1 MPAKNQN
8 AVPGTGCAGVHGH
21 ARSHRDRVEPER
33 DATERGPMTDIDV
46 RLREDVHV
54 LGELLGET
62 IRQQH
67 GDAFL
72 QKIED
77 IRHSAKADRRGPGE
91 QLTSTLADLAEKD
104 LLPVARAFNQFLNLA
119 NMAEQYQLIRRR
131 DAGQP
136 EPFEARVLPEL
147 LARLKQAGHSND
159 ALARQLAKLDIQLV
173 LTAHPTEVARRT
185 LIQKYDAIAGQLAAQ
200 DHRDL
205 TPDERHQVRERLR
218 RLIAEAWH
226 TEEIRRTRPTPVDEA
241 KWGFAVI
248 EHSLWHAIPSHL
260 RKVDKALLDATGL
273 RLPLE
278 AAPIRFAS
286 WMGGDRDG
294 NPNVTAAV
302 TREVLLLARW
312 MAADLFL
319 RDIDA
324 LAAELSMQQASDAL
338 RERVGDSAE
347 PYRAVLKQLRDRLRA
362 TRAWAHTALTSSQ
375 PASAE
380 VLVDNRY
387 LIAPLELCYQ
397 SLHECGMGV
406 IAEGPLL
413 DCLRRAVTFGLF
425 LGRLDV
431 RQDAARH
438 RDALTEITDYLGL
451 GRYADWDEDRRIEFL
466 QAELKNRRPLLPAHF
481 RPQADTAEVLATCRE
496 VAAAPAASLGSYVIS
511 MAGAASDV
519 LAVQLLL
526 KEAGLTRPM
535 RVVPLFETLA
545 DLDNAGPVMQRLLG
559 LPGYR
564 AGLRGPQEVM
574 IGYSDSA
581 KDAGTTAAAWAQ
593 YRAQE
598 NLVRICAEHQVELL
612 LFHGRGGTVGRGGG
626 PAHAAIL
633 SQPPGSVAGR
643 FRTTEQGE
651 MIRFKF
657 GLPGIAEQ
665 NLNLYLAAVL
675 EATLLP
681 PPPPQPAWRE
691 VMDQLAADGVKAYRS
706 VVRDNPDFVEYFRQ
720 STPEQE
726 LGRLPLGSRPAK
738 RRAGGIE
745 SLRAI
750 PWIFGWTQTRLML
763 PAWLGWETALSNA
776 LARGQ
781 GELLAQMREQWPFF
795 RTRIDMLE
803 MVLAKADAQIAE
815 AYDERLVQP
824 DLLPL
829 GAHLRDLLS
838 QSCQVVLGLTGQQ
851 VLLAH
856 SPETLEFISL
866 RNTYLDPL
874 HRLQAELLA
883 RSRSREAA
891 LDSPLEQALLVTVA
905 GIAAGLRNTG

>member
-1 MPAKNQN
+1 
-8 AVPGTGCAGVHGH
+8 
-21 ARSHRDRVEPER
+21 
-33 DATERGPMTDIDV
+33 MTDIDV

-91 QLTSTLADLAEKD
+91 QLTSTLADLAEDD

-131 DAGQP
+131 DADQA

-205 TPDERHQVRERLR
+205 TPDERQQVRERLR

-260 RKVDKALLDATGL
+260 RKVDKALLEATGL

-362 TRAWAHTALTSSQ
+362 TRAWAHSALTGSQ

-380 VLVDNRY
+380 VLVDNRD

-397 SLHECGMGV
+397 SLHACGMGV

-481 RPQADTAEVLATCRE
+481 KPQADTAEVLATCRE

-781 GELLAQMREQWPFF
+781 GELLGQMREQWPFF

-824 DLLPL
+824 HLLPL

-883 RSRSREAA
+883 RSRGREAA

>member
-1 MPAKNQN
+1 M
-8 AVPGTGCAGVHGH
+8 
-21 ARSHRDRVEPER
+21 S
-33 DATERGPMTDIDV
+33 DIDV
-46 RLREDVHV
+46 RLREDVHL
-54 LGELLGET
+54 LGELLGNT
-62 IRQQH
+62 IREQY

-72 QKIED
+72 EKIER
-77 IRHSAKADRRGPGE
+77 IRRGAKADRRQAPANDAVSAELRASLDDLGE
-91 QLTSTLADLAEKD
+91 DE
-104 LLPVARAFNQFLNLA
+104 LLPVARAFNQFLNLT
-119 NMAEQYQLIRRR
+119 NICEQYQLIRRR
-131 DAGQP
+131 DEGQP
-136 EPFEARVLPEL
+136 EPFENLALGEL
-147 LARLKQAGHSND
+147 LNRLIAAGHSAD
-159 ALARQLAKLDIQLV
+159 QLAHQVAQLDIELV

-185 LIQKYDAIAGQLAAQ
+185 LIQKYDAIAAQLALH

-205 TPDERHQVRERLR
+205 TCSERNAVHERLQ

-226 TEEIRRTRPTPVDEA
+226 TEEIRRIRPTPVDEA

-248 EHSLWHAIPSHL
+248 ENSLWQAVPNHL
-260 RKVDKALLDATGL
+260 RKVDAALHAATGQ
-273 RLPLE
+273 RLALT

-294 NPNVTAAV
+294 NPNVTAKV

-319 RDIDA
+319 RDVDQ
-324 LAAELSMQQASDAL
+324 LAADLSMQQGSEAL
-338 RERVGDSAE
+338 MAQAPDSGE
-347 PYRAVLKQLRDRLRA
+347 PYRAVLKQLRERLRA
-362 TRAWAHTALTSSQ
+362 TRNWAQASLPVNQ
-375 PASAE
+375 PADAL
-380 VLVDNRY
+380 VLQDNRE
-387 LIAPLELCYQ
+387 LIEPLQLCFD
-397 SLHECGMGV
+397 SLHECGMGI
-406 IAEGPLL
+406 IADGPLL

-425 LGRLDV
+425 LVRLDV
-431 RQDAARH
+431 RQDSTRH
-438 RDALTEITDYLGL
+438 CSALSEITEYLGL
-451 GRYADWDEDRRIEFL
+451 GRYETWDEPTRIDFL
-466 QAELKNRRPLLPAHF
+466 VRELANRRPLLPASF
-481 RPQADTAEVLATCRE
+481 EPSEDTAEVLATCRE

-519 LAVQLLL
+519 LTVQLLL
-526 KEAGLTRPM
+526 KESGLRRSM

-545 DLDNAGPVMQRLLG
+545 DLDNAGPVLERLLQ
-559 LPGYR
+559 LPDYR
-564 AGLRGPQEVM
+564 STLQGPQEVM

-598 NLVRICAEHQVELL
+598 TLVNICQAHGVDLL

-657 GLPGIAEQ
+657 GLPDIAEQ
-665 NLNLYLAAVL
+665 NLNLYVAAVL
-675 EATLLP
+675 EATVLP
-681 PPPPQPAWRE
+681 PPLPEPAWRT
-691 VMDQLAADGVKAYRS
+691 VMDELAAQGVKAYRQ
-706 VVRDNPDFVEYFRQ
+706 VVRENPHFVEYFRQ

-738 RRAGGIE
+738 RRQGGIE

-763 PAWLGWETALSNA
+763 PAWLGWEAALSTA
-776 LARGQ
+776 LARGE
-781 GELLAQMREQWPFF
+781 GEQLTSMREQWPFF

-803 MVLAKADAQIAE
+803 MVLAKADAEIA
-815 AYDERLVQP
+815 ALYDLRLVEPSLQ
-824 DLLPL
+824 PL
-829 GAHLRDLLS
+829 GVELRDLLS
-838 QSCQVVLGLTGQQ
+838 QCCTAVLGLTGQTH
-851 VLLAH
+851 LLAH
-856 SPETLEFISL
+856 SPITLEFFRL

-874 HRLQAELLA
+874 HLLQAELLA
-883 RSRSREAA
+883 RSRAREAA

>member
-1 MPAKNQN
+1 M
-8 AVPGTGCAGVHGH
+8 
-21 ARSHRDRVEPER
+21 S
-33 DATERGPMTDIDV
+33 DIDA
-46 RLREDVHV
+46 RLREDVHL
-54 LGELLGET
+54 LGELLGNT
-62 IRQQH
+62 IREQY
-67 GDAFL
+67 GDEFL
-72 QKIED
+72 DKIEQ
-77 IRHSAKADRRGPGE
+77 IRKGAKADRRGAVLEKAAGDE
-91 QLTSTLADLAEKD
+91 LSASLNQLQEDE

-119 NMAEQYQLIRRR
+119 NIAEQYQLIHRR
-131 DAGQP
+131 DESQP
-136 EPFEARVLPEL
+136 APFESRVLPEL
-147 LARLKQAGHSND
+147 LARLQREGHSNES
-159 ALARQLAKLDIQLV
+159 LARQLGRLEIELV

-185 LIQKYDAIAGQLAAQ
+185 LIQKYDAIAAQLALQ

-205 TPDERHQVRERLR
+205 TTAERDQIRERLQ

-248 EHSLWHAIPSHL
+248 EHSLWHAIPNYL
-260 RKVDKALLDATGL
+260 RKADHALHAATGL

-294 NPNVTAAV
+294 NPNVTAPV

-312 MAADLFL
+312 MAADLYL
-319 RDIDA
+319 RDIDH
-324 LAAELSMQQASDAL
+324 LASELSMQQASPAL
-338 RERVGDSAE
+338 QAKVGDSVE
-347 PYRAVLKQLRDRLRA
+347 PYRAVLKQLRERLRA
-362 TRAWAHTALTSSQ
+362 TRQWAHASLTAST
-375 PASAE
+375 PAPAE
-380 VLVDNRY
+380 VLQNNRD
-387 LIAPLELCYQ
+387 LLDPLELCYQ

-406 IAEGPLL
+406 IADGPLL

-425 LGRLDV
+425 LVRLDV
-431 RQDAARH
+431 RQDSSRHSAAM
-438 RDALTEITDYLGL
+438 TEITDYLGL
-451 GRYADWDEDRRIEFL
+451 GRYEDWDEDARISFL
-466 QAELKNRRPLLPAHF
+466 MKELANRRPLLPGYF
-481 RPQADTAEVLATCRE
+481 KPSADTAEVLNTCKE

-526 KEAGLTRPM
+526 KESGVQRPM

-545 DLDNAGPVMQRLLG
+545 DLDNAGPVIEQLLL

-564 AGLRGPQEVM
+564 ARLQGPQEVM

-598 NLVRICAEHQVELL
+598 RLVDICREQQVELL

-657 GLPGIAEQ
+657 GLPDIAEQ

-681 PPPPQPAWRE
+681 PPPPEPAWRHL
-691 VMDQLAADGVKAYRS
+691 MDELAADGVSAYRA
-706 VVRDNPDFVEYFRQ
+706 VVRENPQFVEYFRQ

-763 PAWLGWETALSNA
+763 PAWLGWEAALSKA
-776 LARGQ
+776 LERGE
-781 GELLAQMREQWPFF
+781 GELLGQMREQWPFF

-803 MVLAKADAQIAE
+803 MVLAKADADIARL
-815 AYDERLVQP
+815 YDERLVQP

-838 QSCQVVLGLTGQQ
+838 QACNVVLGLTGQSQ
-851 VLLAH
+851 LLAH
-856 SPETLEFISL
+856 SPDTLEFIRL

-874 HRLQAELLA
+874 HLLQAELLA
-883 RSRSREAA
+883 RSRQQEAA
-891 LDSPLEQALLVTVA
+891 QDSPLEQALLVSVA

>member
-1 MPAKNQN
+1 
-8 AVPGTGCAGVHGH
+8 
-21 ARSHRDRVEPER
+21 
-33 DATERGPMTDIDV
+33 MTDIDV

-91 QLTSTLADLAEKD
+91 QLTSTLADLAEED

-205 TPDERHQVRERLR
+205 TPDERQQVRERLR

-362 TRAWAHTALTSSQ
+362 TRAWAHSALTSSQ

-380 VLVDNRY
+380 VLVDNRD

-438 RDALTEITDYLGL
+438 REALTEITDYLGL

-824 DLLPL
+824 HLLPL

-838 QSCQVVLGLTGQQ
+838 QSCQVVLGLTGQP

>member
-1 MPAKNQN
+1 M
-8 AVPGTGCAGVHGH
+8 
-21 ARSHRDRVEPER
+21 S
-33 DATERGPMTDIDV
+33 DIDA
-46 RLREDVHV
+46 RLREDVHL
-54 LGELLGET
+54 LGELLGNT
-62 IRQQH
+62 IRDQY
-67 GDAFL
+67 GDDFL
-72 QKIED
+72 DKIEQ
-77 IRHSAKADRRGPGE
+77 IRKGAKADRRGAISDKAAGDE
-91 QLTSTLADLAEKD
+91 LSSRLNQLQENE

-119 NMAEQYQLIRRR
+119 NIAEQYQLIHRR
-131 DAGQP
+131 DESQP
-136 EPFEARVLPEL
+136 APFESRVLPEL
-147 LARLKQAGHSND
+147 LARLQAEGHSNES
-159 ALARQLAKLDIQLV
+159 LARQLGRLEIELV

-185 LIQKYDAIAGQLAAQ
+185 LIQKYDAIAAQLALQ

-205 TPDERHQVRERLR
+205 TSAEREQIRQRLQ

-248 EHSLWHAIPSHL
+248 EHSLWHAIPNYL
-260 RKVDKALLDATGL
+260 RKADQALHAATGL

-294 NPNVTAAV
+294 NPNVTAPV

-312 MAADLFL
+312 MAADLYL
-319 RDIDA
+319 RDIDH
-324 LAAELSMQQASDAL
+324 LASELSMQQASPAL
-338 RERVGDSAE
+338 QAKVGDSVE
-347 PYRAVLKQLRDRLRA
+347 PYRAVLKQLRERLRA
-362 TRAWAHTALTSSQ
+362 TRQWAHTALSSST
-375 PASAE
+375 PAPGE
-380 VLVDNRY
+380 VLQNNRD
-387 LIAPLELCYQ
+387 LLEPLELCYQ

-406 IAEGPLL
+406 IADGPLL

-425 LGRLDV
+425 LVRLDV
-431 RQDAARH
+431 RQDSSRHSAAM
-438 RDALTEITDYLGL
+438 TEITDYLGL
-451 GRYADWDEDRRIEFL
+451 GRYEDWDEAARISFL
-466 QAELKNRRPLLPAHF
+466 MKELANRRPLLPSYF
-481 RPQADTAEVLATCRE
+481 KPSADTAEVLNTCKE

-526 KEAGLTRPM
+526 KESGVQRPM

-545 DLDNAGPVMQRLLG
+545 DLDNAGPVIEQLLL

-564 AGLRGPQEVM
+564 ARLQGPQEVM

-598 NLVRICAEHQVELL
+598 RLVDICREQQVELL

-657 GLPGIAEQ
+657 GLPDIAEQ

-681 PPPPQPAWRE
+681 PPPPEPAWRHL
-691 VMDQLAADGVKAYRS
+691 MDELAADGVSAYRA
-706 VVRDNPDFVEYFRQ
+706 VVRENPQFVEYFRQ

-763 PAWLGWETALSNA
+763 PAWLGWEAALSKA
-776 LARGQ
+776 LERGE
-781 GELLAQMREQWPFF
+781 GELLGQMREQWPFF

-803 MVLAKADAQIAE
+803 MVLAKADADIARL
-815 AYDERLVQP
+815 YDERLVQP

-829 GAHLRDLLS
+829 GVHLRDLLS
-838 QSCQVVLGLTGQQ
+838 QACSVVLGLTGQSQ
-851 VLLAH
+851 LLAH
-856 SPETLEFISL
+856 SPDTLEFIRL

-874 HRLQAELLA
+874 HLLQAELLA
-883 RSRSREAA
+883 RSRQQEAA
-891 LDSPLEQALLVTVA
+891 QDSPLEQALLVSVA

>member
-1 MPAKNQN
+1 
-8 AVPGTGCAGVHGH
+8 
-21 ARSHRDRVEPER
+21 
-33 DATERGPMTDIDV
+33 MTDIDV

-54 LGELLGET
+54 LGELLGDT

-67 GDAFL
+67 GEAFL

-91 QLTSTLADLAEKD
+91 QLSSTLADLAEED

-147 LARLKQAGHSND
+147 LTRLKQAGHKDD

-185 LIQKYDAIAGQLAAQ
+185 LIQKYDAIAAQLAAQ

-205 TPDERHQVRERLR
+205 TPAERQQVRERLR

-248 EHSLWHAIPSHL
+248 EHSLWQAIPNHL
-260 RKVDKALLDATGL
+260 RKVDKALFEATGL
-273 RLPLE
+273 HLPLE

-319 RDIDA
+319 RDVDA
-324 LAAELSMQQASDAL
+324 LAAELSMQQASPAL
-338 RERVGDSAE
+338 QARVGESAE

-362 TRAWAHTALTSSQ
+362 TRAWAHTALSSSQ
-375 PASAE
+375 PPSAD
-380 VLVDNRY
+380 VLVDNRD

-397 SLHECGMGV
+397 SLHACGMGV
-406 IAEGPLL
+406 IADGPLL
-413 DCLRRAVTFGLF
+413 DSLRRAVTFGLF

-431 RQDAARH
+431 RQDATRH
-438 RDALTEITDYLGL
+438 RDAMAEITDYLGL
-451 GRYADWDEDRRIEFL
+451 GSYAEWDEERRIEFL

-481 RPQADTAEVLATCRE
+481 KPQAETAEVLATCRE
-496 VAAAPAASLGSYVIS
+496 IAAAPGASLGSYVIS

-519 LAVQLLL
+519 LVVQLLL

-564 AGLRGPQEVM
+564 TSLRGPQEVM

-598 NLVRICAEHQVELL
+598 NLVRICREHQVELL

-681 PPPPQPAWRE
+681 PPPPEPAWRAL
-691 VMDQLAADGVKAYRS
+691 MDQLAADGVKAYRG
-706 VVRDNPDFVEYFRQ
+706 VVREHPDFVEYFRQ

-763 PAWLGWETALSNA
+763 PAWLGWETALGNA

-781 GELLAQMREQWPFF
+781 GELLGQMRERWPFF
-795 RTRIDMLE
+795 RIRIDMLE
-803 MVLAKADAQIAE
+803 MVLAKADAEIAK

-824 DLLPL
+824 QLLPL

-838 QSCQVVLGLTGQQ
+838 QSCQVVLGLTGQS

-856 SPETLEFISL
+856 SPETLEFIRL

>member
-1 MPAKNQN
+1 
-8 AVPGTGCAGVHGH
+8 
-21 ARSHRDRVEPER
+21 
-33 DATERGPMTDIDV
+33 MTDIDA
-46 RLREDVHV
+46 RLREDVHL
-54 LGELLGET
+54 LGELLGNT
-62 IRQQH
+62 IREQY
-67 GDAFL
+67 GEGFL
-72 QKIED
+72 DKIEQ
-77 IRHSAKADRRGPGE
+77 IRKGAKADRRGSLDAE
-91 QLTSTLADLAEKD
+91 LSASLNQLSEDE

-119 NMAEQYQLIRRR
+119 NIAEQYQLIHRREES
-131 DAGQP
+131 QP
-136 EPFEARVLPEL
+136 APFESRVLPEL
-147 LARLKQAGHSND
+147 LARLRAEGHGAE
-159 ALARQLAKLDIQLV
+159 ALARQLGRLEIELV

-185 LIQKYDAIAGQLAAQ
+185 LIQKYDAIAAQLAAQ

-205 TPDERHQVRERLR
+205 TSAERAQIQTRLQ

-248 EHSLWHAIPSHL
+248 EHSLWQAIPNYL
-260 RKVDKALLDATGL
+260 RKADQALHAATGMH
-273 RLPLE
+273 LPLE

-312 MAADLFL
+312 MAADLYL
-319 RDIDA
+319 RDVDQ
-324 LAAELSMQQASDAL
+324 LAADLSMQQANAAL
-338 RERVGDSAE
+338 RTLAGDSAE
-347 PYRAVLKQLRDRLRA
+347 PYRAVLKQLRERLRA
-362 TRAWAHTALTSSQ
+362 TRNWAQASLSGSVPATAQ
-375 PASAE
+375 
-380 VLVDNRY
+380 VLQNNRE
-387 LIAPLELCYQ
+387 LLDPLELCYQ

-406 IAEGPLL
+406 IADGPLL

-425 LGRLDV
+425 LVRLDV
-431 RQDAARH
+431 RQDSSRHTAAM
-438 RDALTEITDYLGL
+438 TEITDYLGL
-451 GRYADWDEDRRIEFL
+451 GRYGDWSEQERIDFL
-466 QAELKNRRPLLPAHF
+466 MRELGSRRPLLPGYF
-481 RPQADTAEVLATCRE
+481 KPSADTAEVLATCRE

-526 KEAGLTRPM
+526 KEAGVLRPM

-545 DLDNAGPVMQRLLG
+545 DLDNAGPVIEQLLL

-564 AGLRGPQEVM
+564 SRLQGPQEVM

-598 NLVRICAEHQVELL
+598 KLVDICREQQVELL

-657 GLPGIAEQ
+657 GLPDIAEQ

-681 PPPPQPAWRE
+681 PPLPQPAWRDL
-691 VMDQLAADGVKAYRS
+691 MDELADDGVKAYRA
-706 VVRDNPDFVEYFRQ
+706 VVRENPQFVEYFRQ

-763 PAWLGWETALSNA
+763 PAWLGWETALSKA
-776 LARGQ
+776 LERGE
-781 GELLAQMREQWPFF
+781 GELLGQMREQWPFF

-803 MVLAKADAQIAE
+803 MVLAKADADIARS
-815 AYDERLVQP
+815 YDERLVEP
-824 DLLPL
+824 ALLPL

-838 QSCQVVLGLTGQQ
+838 QACSVVLGLTGQSQ
-851 VLLAH
+851 LLAH
-856 SPETLEFISL
+856 SPDTLEFIRL

-874 HRLQAELLA
+874 HLLQAELLA
-883 RSRSREAA
+883 RSRRQDGAQ
-891 LDSPLEQALLVTVA
+891 DSPVEQALLVSVA

>member
-1 MPAKNQN
+1 MA
-8 AVPGTGCAGVHGH
+8 
-21 ARSHRDRVEPER
+21 
-33 DATERGPMTDIDV
+33 DIDA
-46 RLREDVHV
+46 RLREDVHL
-54 LGELLGET
+54 LGELLGNT
-62 IRQQH
+62 IRDQR
-67 GDAFL
+67 GGEFL
-72 QKIED
+72 DKIER
-77 IRHSAKADRRGPGE
+77 IRKGAKAGRQGSTQGAE
-91 QLTSTLADLAEKD
+91 QLSSSLDSLED
-104 LLPVARAFNQFLNLA
+104 DELLPVARAFNQFLNLA
-119 NMAEQYQLIRRR
+119 NIAEQYQLMRRRR
-131 DAGQP
+131 DDQP
-136 EPFEARVLPEL
+136 QPFESRVLPEL
-147 LARLKQAGHSND
+147 LDRLKAAGHAPD
-159 ALARQLAKLDIQLV
+159 ALARQLGQLDIELV

-185 LIQKYDAIAGQLAAQ
+185 LIQKYDAIAAQLAAL

-205 TPDERHQVRERLR
+205 NSLERQQITDRLQ

-248 EHSLWHAIPSHL
+248 EHSLWHAIPGYL
-260 RKVDKALLDATGL
+260 RRADQALHAATGL
-273 RLPLE
+273 HLPLE

-294 NPNVTAAV
+294 NPNVTAAI

-312 MAADLFL
+312 MAADLYL
-319 RDIDA
+319 RDVDH
-324 LAAELSMQQASDAL
+324 LAAELSMQQASPAL
-338 RERVGDSAE
+338 LASVGDSAE
-347 PYRAVLKQLRDRLRA
+347 PYRAELKRLRERLRA
-362 TRAWAHTALTSSQ
+362 TRNWANASLTATQ
-375 PASAE
+375 PAPPE
-380 VLVDNRY
+380 VLQDNRE
-387 LIAPLELCYQ
+387 LLDPLLLCYH

-413 DCLRRAVTFGLF
+413 DCIRRAVTFGLF
-425 LGRLDV
+425 LARLDV
-431 RQDAARH
+431 RQDSTRH
-438 RDALTEITDYLGL
+438 SSAMSEITDYLGL
-451 GRYADWDEDRRIEFL
+451 GRYEDWDESKRIEFL
-466 QAELKNRRPLLPAHF
+466 LSELDSRRPLLPAHF
-481 RPQADTAEVLATCRE
+481 QPAADTAEVLATCRE

-526 KEAGLTRPM
+526 KEAGLQRPM

-545 DLDNAGPVMQRLLG
+545 DLDNAGPAIEQLLA

-564 AGLRGPQEVM
+564 ARLHGPQEVM

-598 NLVRICAEHQVELL
+598 RLVDICREQHVELL

-633 SQPPGSVAGR
+633 SQPPGSVSGR

-657 GLPGIAEQ
+657 GLPDIAEQ

-681 PPPPQPAWRE
+681 PPPPEPEWRKL
-691 VMDQLAADGVKAYRS
+691 MDQLAEDGVGAYRA
-706 VVRDNPDFVEYFRQ
+706 VVREHPEFVEYFRQ
-720 STPEQE
+720 ATPEQE

-738 RRAGGIE
+738 RREGGVE

-750 PWIFGWTQTRLML
+750 PWIFAWTQTRLML
-763 PAWLGWETALSNA
+763 PAWLGWETALSRA
-776 LARGQ
+776 LERGD
-781 GELLAQMREQWPFF
+781 GELLAQMRERWPFF

-803 MVLAKADAQIAE
+803 MVLAKADADIARL
-815 AYDERLVQP
+815 YDQRLVAP
-824 DLLPL
+824 PL
-829 GAHLRDLLS
+829 QHLGSQLRDLLS
-838 QSCQVVLGLTGQQ
+838 QSCDVVLGLTGQDR
-851 VLLAH
+851 LLAH
-856 SPETLEFISL
+856 SPATLEFISL

-874 HRLQAELLA
+874 HLLQAELLA
-883 RSRSREAA
+883 RSRHREAN
-891 LDSPLEQALLVTVA
+891 LDSPLELALLVSVA

>member
-1 MPAKNQN
+1 
-8 AVPGTGCAGVHGH
+8 
-21 ARSHRDRVEPER
+21 
-33 DATERGPMTDIDV
+33 MTDIDV

-67 GDAFL
+67 GEAFL
-72 QKIED
+72 QKIEA
-77 IRHSAKADRRGPGE
+77 IRHSAKADRRSAGE
-91 QLTSTLADLAEKD
+91 QLSSTLGDLAEDD

-131 DAGQP
+131 DGDQP

-147 LARLKQAGHSND
+147 LARLKHAGHGNQ
-159 ALARQLAKLDIQLV
+159 ALADEVAALDIQLV

-200 DHRDL
+200 DHGDL
-205 TPDERHQVRERLR
+205 TPQEAEQVRERLR

-248 EHSLWHAIPSHL
+248 EHSLWQAIPSHL
-260 RKVDKALLDATGL
+260 RKVDKALHDATGL
-273 RLPLE
+273 RLPLD

-324 LAAELSMQQASDAL
+324 LAAQLSMQQASNAL

-347 PYRAVLKQLRDRLRA
+347 PYRALLKQLRDRLRA
-362 TRAWAHTALTSSQ
+362 TRAWAHAALTGSQ
-375 PASAE
+375 PPGAE
-380 VLVDNRY
+380 VLVDNRD
-387 LIAPLELCYQ
+387 LIAPLQLCYD
-397 SLHECGMGV
+397 SLNECGMGV
-406 IAEGPLL
+406 IADGPLL

-425 LGRLDV
+425 LVRLDV

-438 RDALTEITDYLGL
+438 RDALSEITEYLGL
-451 GRYADWDEDRRIEFL
+451 GRYADWDEEQRISFL
-466 QAELKNRRPLLPAHF
+466 QDELKNRRPLLPGHF
-481 RPQADTAEVLATCRE
+481 TPEDDTAEVLATCRE
-496 VAAAPAASLGSYVIS
+496 IAAAPGASLGSYVIS

-559 LPGYR
+559 LPSYR
-564 AGLRGPQEVM
+564 DSLHGPQEVM

-598 NLVRICAEHQVELL
+598 SLVRICAEHEVELL

-691 VMDQLAADGVKAYRS
+691 VMDQLAADGVKAYRA
-706 VVRDNPDFVEYFRQ
+706 VVRETPDFVEYFRQ

-763 PAWLGWETALSNA
+763 PAWLGWETALNNA
-776 LARGQ
+776 LASGQ
-781 GELLAQMREQWPFF
+781 GAMLAQMREQWPFF

-824 DLLPL
+824 ELLPL

-838 QSCQVVLGLTGQQ
+838 QSCQVVLALTGQP

-883 RSRSREAA
+883 RSRAREAA

>member
-1 MPAKNQN
+1 
-8 AVPGTGCAGVHGH
+8 
-21 ARSHRDRVEPER
+21 
-33 DATERGPMTDIDV
+33 MTDIDV

-54 LGELLGET
+54 LGELLGDT

-67 GDAFL
+67 GEAFL
-72 QKIED
+72 QKIEG
-77 IRHSAKADRRGPGE
+77 IRHSAKADRRVAGE
-91 QLTSTLADLAEKD
+91 KLSSTLGDLADDD

-131 DAGQP
+131 DADQP

-147 LARLKQAGHSND
+147 LARLKQAGHGND

-205 TPDERHQVRERLR
+205 TPAERQQVRERLR

-248 EHSLWHAIPSHL
+248 EHSLWQAIPNHL
-260 RKVDKALLDATGL
+260 RKVDKALHDATGL

-324 LAAELSMQQASDAL
+324 LAAELSMQHASSAL
-338 RERVGDSAE
+338 REHVGDSAE
-347 PYRAVLKQLRDRLRA
+347 PYRAILKQLRDRLRA
-362 TRAWAHTALTSSQ
+362 TRAWAHAALGSST
-375 PASAE
+375 PAGAD
-380 VLVDNRY
+380 VLVDNRD

-413 DCLRRAVTFGLF
+413 DCLRRAVTFGLY

-451 GRYADWDEDRRIEFL
+451 GRYADWDEEQRIAFL
-466 QAELKNRRPLLPAHF
+466 LAELKNRRPLLPAHF
-481 RPQADTAEVLATCRE
+481 QPQAETAEVLATCRE
-496 VAAAPAASLGSYVIS
+496 IAAAPAASLGSYVIS

-598 NLVRICAEHQVELL
+598 NLVRICREHQVELL

-691 VMDQLAADGVKAYRS
+691 VMDQLAADGVQAYRS

-776 LARGQ
+776 LKRGQ

-824 DLLPL
+824 ELLPL
-829 GAHLRDLLS
+829 GVHLRDLLS
-838 QSCQVVLGLTGQQ
+838 QSCQVVLGLTGQP

-883 RSRSREAA
+883 RSRGREAA

>member
-1 MPAKNQN
+1 
-8 AVPGTGCAGVHGH
+8 
-21 ARSHRDRVEPER
+21 
-33 DATERGPMTDIDV
+33 MTDIDV

-91 QLTSTLADLAEKD
+91 QLTSTLADLAEED

-205 TPDERHQVRERLR
+205 TPDERQQVRERLR

-362 TRAWAHTALTSSQ
+362 TRAWAHSALTSSQ

-380 VLVDNRY
+380 VLVDNRD

-824 DLLPL
+824 HLLPL

-838 QSCQVVLGLTGQQ
+838 QSCQVVLGLTGQP

>member
-1 MPAKNQN
+1 
-8 AVPGTGCAGVHGH
+8 
-21 ARSHRDRVEPER
+21 
-33 DATERGPMTDIDV
+33 MTDIDL
-46 RLREDVHV
+46 RLREDVHL
-54 LGELLGET
+54 LGELLGKT
-62 IRQQH
+62 IREQY
-67 GDAFL
+67 GEAFL
-72 QKIED
+72 DKIEA
-77 IRHSAKADRRGPGE
+77 IRHSAKADRSGSAE
-91 QLTSTLADLAEKD
+91 QLSSTLDNLAEED

-119 NMAEQYQLIRRR
+119 NIAEQYQLIRRR
-131 DAGQP
+131 DADQA
-136 EPFEARVLPEL
+136 EPFESRVLPEL
-147 LARLKQAGHSND
+147 LARLKQAGHGND
-159 ALARQLAKLDIQLV
+159 ALARQLGKLDIQLV

-185 LIQKYDAIAGQLAAQ
+185 LIQKYDAIAAQLAAL

-205 TPDERHQVRERLR
+205 TPTEREQVHERLR
-218 RLIAEAWH
+218 RSIAEAWH

-248 EHSLWHAIPSHL
+248 EHSLWQAIPNHL
-260 RKVDKALLDATGL
+260 RQTDKALFDATGL

-278 AAPIRFAS
+278 AAPVRFAS

-319 RDIDA
+319 RDVDD
-324 LAAELSMQQASDAL
+324 LAAELSMQQASPAL
-338 RERVGDSAE
+338 IERVGDSAE
-347 PYRAVLKQLRDRLRA
+347 PYRSLLKQLRERLRA
-362 TRAWAHTALTSSQ
+362 TRNWAHASLTASQ
-375 PASAE
+375 PPSAL
-380 VLVDNRY
+380 VLVDNRD
-387 LIAPLELCYQ
+387 LIEPLQLCFQ
-397 SLHECGMGV
+397 SLHACGMGV
-406 IAEGPLL
+406 IADGPLL

-425 LGRLDV
+425 LVRLDV

-438 RDALTEITDYLGL
+438 TAALSEITDYLGL
-451 GRYADWDEDRRIEFL
+451 GRYEAWDEDRRIGFL
-466 QAELKNRRPLLPAHF
+466 QAELQNRRPLLSPHF
-481 RPQADTAEVLATCRE
+481 QPEAETAEVLATCRE
-496 VAAAPAASLGSYVIS
+496 IAAAPAASLGSYVIS

-545 DLDNAGPVMQRLLG
+545 DLDNAGPVMEQLLE

-564 AGLRGPQEVM
+564 ASLHGPQEVM

-598 NLVRICAEHQVELL
+598 QLVRICQEHQVELL

-681 PPPPQPAWRE
+681 PPPPRPAWRE
-691 VMDQLAADGVKAYRS
+691 LMDQLAADGVEAYRG
-706 VVRDNPDFVEYFRQ
+706 VVRERTDFVEYFRQ

-763 PAWLGWETALSNA
+763 PAWLGWETALGNA

-781 GELLAQMREQWPFF
+781 GAMLEQMREQWPFF

-803 MVLAKADAQIAE
+803 MVLAKADAEIAL

-824 DLLPL
+824 ELLPL
-829 GAHLRDLLS
+829 GVHLRDLLS
-838 QSCQVVLGLTGQQ
+838 QSCQVVLALTRQP

-856 SPETLEFISL
+856 SPETLEFIRL

-883 RSRSREAA
+883 RSRGREAA

>member
-1 MPAKNQN
+1 
-8 AVPGTGCAGVHGH
+8 
-21 ARSHRDRVEPER
+21 
-33 DATERGPMTDIDV
+33 MTDIDA
-46 RLREDVHV
+46 RLREDVHL
-54 LGELLGET
+54 LGELLGNT
-62 IRQQH
+62 IRDQY
-67 GDAFL
+67 GDTFL
-72 QKIED
+72 DKIEQ
-77 IRHSAKADRRGPGE
+77 IRKGAKADRRGSMDAE
-91 QLTSTLADLAEKD
+91 LSASLNQLSEEE

-119 NMAEQYQLIRRR
+119 NIAEQYQLIHRREESKP
-131 DAGQP
+131 A
-136 EPFEARVLPEL
+136 PFEARVLPEL
-147 LARLKQAGHSND
+147 LARLRAEGHS
-159 ALARQLAKLDIQLV
+159 AESLARQLGRLDIELV

-185 LIQKYDAIAGQLAAQ
+185 LIQKYDAIAAQLAAQ

-205 TPDERHQVRERLR
+205 TSAERAQIHQRLQ

-248 EHSLWHAIPSHL
+248 EHSLWHAIPNYL
-260 RKVDKALLDATGL
+260 RKADQALHAATGL

-312 MAADLFL
+312 MAADLYL
-319 RDIDA
+319 RDVDH
-324 LAAELSMQQASDAL
+324 LAADLSMQNASAAL
-338 RERVGDSAE
+338 RAQAGESAE
-347 PYRAVLKQLRDRLRA
+347 PYRAVLKQLRERLRA
-362 TRAWAHTALTSSQ
+362 TRNWAQASLKAST

-380 VLVDNRY
+380 VLQNNRE
-387 LIAPLELCYQ
+387 LLDPLELCYQ
-397 SLHECGMGV
+397 SLHDCGMGV
-406 IAEGPLL
+406 IADGPLL

-425 LGRLDV
+425 LVRLDV
-431 RQDAARH
+431 RQDSTRH
-438 RDALTEITDYLGL
+438 TMAMTEITDYLGL
-451 GRYADWDEDRRIEFL
+451 DRYEDWNEEQRIGFLLDEL
-466 QAELKNRRPLLPAHF
+466 NNRRPLLPPHF
-481 RPQADTAEVLATCRE
+481 KPSADTAEVLATCRE

-526 KEAGLTRPM
+526 KEAGVLRPM

-545 DLDNAGPVMQRLLG
+545 DLDNAGPVMERLLS

-564 AGLRGPQEVM
+564 SRLQGPQEVM

-598 NLVRICAEHQVELL
+598 RLVDICREQQVELL

-657 GLPGIAEQ
+657 GLPDIAEQ

-681 PPPPQPAWRE
+681 PPPPTPEWRHL
-691 VMDQLAADGVKAYRS
+691 MDELAADGVSAYRA
-706 VVRDNPDFVEYFRQ
+706 VVRENPQFVEYFRQ

-763 PAWLGWETALSNA
+763 PAWLGWETALGKA
-776 LARGQ
+776 LERGE
-781 GELLAQMREQWPFF
+781 GELLGQMREQWPFF

-803 MVLAKADAQIAE
+803 MVLAKADADIALS
-815 AYDERLVQP
+815 YDERLVEP
-824 DLLPL
+824 ALLPL
-829 GAHLRDLLS
+829 GEHLRDLLS
-838 QSCQVVLGLTGQQ
+838 QACSVVLGLTGQSQ
-851 VLLAH
+851 LLAH
-856 SPETLEFISL
+856 SPDTLEFIRL

-874 HRLQAELLA
+874 HLLQAELLA
-883 RSRSREAA
+883 RSRQQDVAQG
-891 LDSPLEQALLVTVA
+891 SPVEQALLVSVA

>member
-1 MPAKNQN
+1 M
-8 AVPGTGCAGVHGH
+8 
-21 ARSHRDRVEPER
+21 S
-33 DATERGPMTDIDV
+33 DIDA
-46 RLREDVHV
+46 RLREDVHL
-54 LGELLGET
+54 LGELLGNT
-62 IRQQH
+62 IREQY
-67 GDAFL
+67 GDDFL
-72 QKIED
+72 DKIEQ
-77 IRHSAKADRRGPGE
+77 IRKGAKADRRGAGDE
-91 QLTSTLADLAEKD
+91 LSTRVNQLQENE

-119 NMAEQYQLIRRR
+119 NIAEQYQLIHRR
-131 DAGQP
+131 DESQP
-136 EPFEARVLPEL
+136 APFESRVLPEL
-147 LARLKQAGHSND
+147 LARLQSEGHSNES
-159 ALARQLAKLDIQLV
+159 LARQLGRLEIELV

-185 LIQKYDAIAGQLAAQ
+185 LIQKYDAIAAQLALQ

-205 TPDERHQVRERLR
+205 TTAEREQIRQRLQ

-248 EHSLWHAIPSHL
+248 EHSLWHAIPNYL
-260 RKVDKALLDATGL
+260 RKADQALHAATGL

-294 NPNVTAAV
+294 NPNVTAPV

-312 MAADLFL
+312 MAADLYL
-319 RDIDA
+319 RDIDH
-324 LAAELSMQQASDAL
+324 LASELSMQQASPAL
-338 RERVGDSAE
+338 QAKVGDSVE
-347 PYRAVLKQLRDRLRA
+347 PYRALLKQLRERLRA
-362 TRAWAHTALTSSQ
+362 TRQWAHAALSSST
-375 PASAE
+375 PAPAE
-380 VLVDNRY
+380 VLQNNRD
-387 LIAPLELCYQ
+387 LLEPLELCYQ

-406 IAEGPLL
+406 IADGPLL

-425 LGRLDV
+425 LVRLDV
-431 RQDAARH
+431 RQDSSRHSAAM
-438 RDALTEITDYLGL
+438 TEITDYLGL
-451 GRYADWDEDRRIEFL
+451 GRYEDWDEDARISFL
-466 QAELKNRRPLLPAHF
+466 MKELANRRPLLPSYF
-481 RPQADTAEVLATCRE
+481 KPSADTAEVLNTCKE

-526 KEAGLTRPM
+526 KESGVQRPM
-535 RVVPLFETLA
+535 RVVPLFETLT
-545 DLDNAGPVMQRLLG
+545 DLDNAGPVIEQLLL

-564 AGLRGPQEVM
+564 ARLQGPQEVM

-598 NLVRICAEHQVELL
+598 RLVDICREQQVELL

-657 GLPGIAEQ
+657 GLPDIAEQ

-681 PPPPQPAWRE
+681 PPPPEPAWRHL
-691 VMDQLAADGVKAYRS
+691 MDELAADGVSAYRA
-706 VVRDNPDFVEYFRQ
+706 VVRENPQFVEYFRQ

-763 PAWLGWETALSNA
+763 PAWLGWEAALSKA
-776 LARGQ
+776 LERGE
-781 GELLAQMREQWPFF
+781 GELLGQMREQWPFF

-803 MVLAKADAQIAE
+803 MVLAKADADIARL
-815 AYDERLVQP
+815 YDERLVQP

-838 QSCQVVLGLTGQQ
+838 QACSVVLGLTGQSQ
-851 VLLAH
+851 LLAH
-856 SPETLEFISL
+856 SPDTLEFIRL

-874 HRLQAELLA
+874 HLLQAELLA
-883 RSRSREAA
+883 RSRQQEAA
-891 LDSPLEQALLVTVA
+891 QDSPLEQALLVSVA

>member
-1 MPAKNQN
+1 
-8 AVPGTGCAGVHGH
+8 
-21 ARSHRDRVEPER
+21 
-33 DATERGPMTDIDV
+33 MTDIDV

-67 GDAFL
+67 GEAFL
-72 QKIED
+72 QKIEG
-77 IRHSAKADRRGPGE
+77 IRHSAKADRRGAGE
-91 QLTSTLADLAEKD
+91 QLSSTLADLAEED

-205 TPDERHQVRERLR
+205 TPAERQQVRERLR

-248 EHSLWHAIPSHL
+248 EHSLWQAIPSHL
-260 RKVDKALLDATGL
+260 RKVDKALLEATGL

-294 NPNVTAAV
+294 NPNVTATV

-324 LAAELSMQQASDAL
+324 LAAELSMQQANDAL
-338 RERVGDSAE
+338 RERVGASAE

-362 TRAWAHTALTSSQ
+362 TRAWAHSALTSSQ
-375 PASAE
+375 AASAE
-380 VLVDNRY
+380 VLVDNRD

-451 GRYADWDEDRRIEFL
+451 GRYADWDEERRIDFL

-481 RPQADTAEVLATCRE
+481 KAQADTAEVLATCRE
-496 VAAAPAASLGSYVIS
+496 IAAAPAASLGSYVIS

-706 VVRDNPDFVEYFRQ
+706 VVRENPDFVEYFRQ

-815 AYDERLVQP
+815 AYDQRLVQP
-824 DLLPL
+824 HLLPL

-838 QSCQVVLGLTGQQ
+838 QSCQVVLGLTGQP

>member
-1 MPAKNQN
+1 
-8 AVPGTGCAGVHGH
+8 
-21 ARSHRDRVEPER
+21 
-33 DATERGPMTDIDV
+33 MTDIDA
-46 RLREDVHV
+46 RLREDVHL
-54 LGELLGET
+54 LGELLGNT
-62 IRQQH
+62 IREQY
-67 GDAFL
+67 GDTFL
-72 QKIED
+72 DKIEQ
-77 IRHSAKADRRGPGE
+77 IRKGAKADRRGSVDAE
-91 QLTSTLADLAEKD
+91 LSASLNQLSEDE

-119 NMAEQYQLIRRR
+119 NIAEQYQLIHRREES
-131 DAGQP
+131 QP
-136 EPFEARVLPEL
+136 QPFEARVLPEL
-147 LARLKQAGHSND
+147 LARLRAEGHGAE
-159 ALARQLAKLDIQLV
+159 ALARQLGRLEIELV

-185 LIQKYDAIAGQLAAQ
+185 LIQKYDAIAAQLAAQ

-205 TPDERHQVRERLR
+205 TSAERAQIHERLQ

-248 EHSLWHAIPSHL
+248 EHSLWQAIPNYL
-260 RKVDKALLDATGL
+260 RKADQALHAATGL

-312 MAADLFL
+312 MAADLYL
-319 RDIDA
+319 RDVDQ
-324 LAAELSMQQASDAL
+324 LAAELSMQHASEVLRAQA
-338 RERVGDSAE
+338 GDSAE
-347 PYRAVLKQLRDRLRA
+347 PYRAVLKQLRERLRA
-362 TRAWAHTALTSSQ
+362 TRNWAHASLTAAT
-375 PASAE
+375 PPGAD
-380 VLVDNRY
+380 VLQHNRE
-387 LIAPLELCYQ
+387 LLDPLELCYH
-397 SLHECGMGV
+397 SLHQCGMGV
-406 IAEGPLL
+406 IADGPLL

-425 LGRLDV
+425 LVRLDV
-431 RQDAARH
+431 RQDSTRHTAAM
-438 RDALTEITDYLGL
+438 TEITDYLGL
-451 GRYADWDEDRRIEFL
+451 GRFEDWNEEQRISFL
-466 QAELKNRRPLLPAHF
+466 LEELNNRRPLLPAHF
-481 RPQADTAEVLATCRE
+481 KPSADTAEVLATCRE

-526 KEAGLTRPM
+526 KEAGVLRPM

-545 DLDNAGPVMQRLLG
+545 DLDNAGPVIERLLG

-564 AGLRGPQEVM
+564 SRLQGPQEVM

-598 NLVRICAEHQVELL
+598 RLVDICREQQVELL

-657 GLPGIAEQ
+657 GLPDIAEQ

-681 PPPPQPAWRE
+681 PPPPTPQWRHL
-691 VMDQLAADGVKAYRS
+691 MDELAADGVSAYRA
-706 VVRDNPDFVEYFRQ
+706 VVRENPQFVEYFRQ

-763 PAWLGWETALSNA
+763 PAWLGWETALSKA
-776 LARGQ
+776 LERGE
-781 GELLAQMREQWPFF
+781 GELLGQMREQWPFF

-803 MVLAKADAQIAE
+803 MVLAKADADIARS
-815 AYDERLVQP
+815 YDERLVEP
-824 DLLPL
+824 GLLSL

-838 QSCQVVLGLTGQQ
+838 QACSVVLGLTGQSQ
-851 VLLAH
+851 LLAH
-856 SPETLEFISL
+856 SPATLEFIRL

-874 HRLQAELLA
+874 HLLQAELLA
-883 RSRSREAA
+883 RSRQQDGAQG
-891 LDSPLEQALLVTVA
+891 SPVEQALLVSVA

>member
-1 MPAKNQN
+1 
-8 AVPGTGCAGVHGH
+8 
-21 ARSHRDRVEPER
+21 
-33 DATERGPMTDIDV
+33 MTDIDV

-91 QLTSTLADLAEKD
+91 QLTSTLADLAEED

-205 TPDERHQVRERLR
+205 TPDERQQVRERLR

-260 RKVDKALLDATGL
+260 RKVDQALLEATGL

-362 TRAWAHTALTSSQ
+362 TRAWAHTALTSNQ

-380 VLVDNRY
+380 VLVDNRD

-657 GLPGIAEQ
+657 GLPAIAEQ

>member
-1 MPAKNQN
+1 
-8 AVPGTGCAGVHGH
+8 
-21 ARSHRDRVEPER
+21 
-33 DATERGPMTDIDV
+33 MTDIDV

-54 LGELLGET
+54 LGELLGDT

-67 GDAFL
+67 GEAFL

-91 QLTSTLADLAEKD
+91 QLSSTLADLAEED

-147 LARLKQAGHSND
+147 LARLKQAGHKDD

-185 LIQKYDAIAGQLAAQ
+185 LIQKYDAIAAQLAAQ

-205 TPDERHQVRERLR
+205 TPAERQQVRERLR

-248 EHSLWHAIPSHL
+248 EHSLWQAIPNHL
-260 RKVDKALLDATGL
+260 RKVDKALFEATGL
-273 RLPLE
+273 HLPLE

-319 RDIDA
+319 RDVDA
-324 LAAELSMQQASDAL
+324 LAAELSMQQASPAL
-338 RERVGDSAE
+338 QARVGESAE

-362 TRAWAHTALTSSQ
+362 TRAWAHTALSSSQ
-375 PASAE
+375 PPSAD
-380 VLVDNRY
+380 VLVDNRD

-397 SLHECGMGV
+397 SLHACGMGV
-406 IAEGPLL
+406 IADGPLL
-413 DCLRRAVTFGLF
+413 DSLRRAVTFGLF

-438 RDALTEITDYLGL
+438 RDAMAEITDYLGL
-451 GRYADWDEDRRIEFL
+451 GSYAEWDEERRIEFL

-481 RPQADTAEVLATCRE
+481 KPQAETAEVLATCRE
-496 VAAAPAASLGSYVIS
+496 IAAAPGASLGSYVIS

-519 LAVQLLL
+519 LVVQLLL

-564 AGLRGPQEVM
+564 TSLRGPQEVM

-598 NLVRICAEHQVELL
+598 SLVRICREHQVELL

-681 PPPPQPAWRE
+681 PPPPEPAWRAL
-691 VMDQLAADGVKAYRS
+691 MDQLAADGVKAYRG
-706 VVRDNPDFVEYFRQ
+706 VVREHPDFVEYFRQ

-763 PAWLGWETALSNA
+763 PAWLGWETALGNA

-781 GELLAQMREQWPFF
+781 GELLGQMRERWPFF

-803 MVLAKADAQIAE
+803 MVLAKADAEIAK

-824 DLLPL
+824 QLLPL

-838 QSCQVVLGLTGQQ
+838 QSCQVVLGLTGQS

-856 SPETLEFISL
+856 SPETLEFIRL

>member
-1 MPAKNQN
+1 
-8 AVPGTGCAGVHGH
+8 
-21 ARSHRDRVEPER
+21 
-33 DATERGPMTDIDV
+33 MTDIDV

-91 QLTSTLADLAEKD
+91 QLSSTLADLAEED

-131 DAGQP
+131 DADQP
-136 EPFEARVLPEL
+136 EPFEAQVLPEL
-147 LARLKQAGHSND
+147 LGRLKQAGHSND

-205 TPDERHQVRERLR
+205 TSAERQQVRERLR

-260 RKVDKALLDATGL
+260 RKVDKALLEATGL

-324 LAAELSMQQASDAL
+324 LAAELSMQQANDAL
-338 RERVGDSAE
+338 RKQVGDSAE

-362 TRAWAHTALTSSQ
+362 TRAWAHSALISKQ
-375 PASAE
+375 PAGAD
-380 VLVDNRY
+380 VLVDNRE

-451 GRYADWDEDRRIEFL
+451 GRYADWDEEQRIAFL

-481 RPQADTAEVLATCRE
+481 KPQADTAEVLATCRE

-691 VMDQLAADGVKAYRS
+691 VMDQLAADGVQAYRS
-706 VVRDNPDFVEYFRQ
+706 VVRENPDFVEYFRQ

-763 PAWLGWETALSNA
+763 PAWLGWETALTNA

-824 DLLPL
+824 HLRPL

-838 QSCQVVLGLTGQQ
+838 QSCQVVLGLTGQP

>member
-1 MPAKNQN
+1 M
-8 AVPGTGCAGVHGH
+8 
-21 ARSHRDRVEPER
+21 S
-33 DATERGPMTDIDV
+33 DIDA
-46 RLREDVHV
+46 RLREDVHL
-54 LGELLGET
+54 LGELLGNT
-62 IRQQH
+62 IREQY
-67 GDAFL
+67 GDEFL
-72 QKIED
+72 DKIEQ
-77 IRHSAKADRRGPGE
+77 IRKGAKADRRGG
-91 QLTSTLADLAEKD
+91 DAEKVVGEELGASLD
-104 LLPVARAFNQFLNLA
+104 QLKEDELLPVARAFNQFLNLA
-119 NMAEQYQLIRRR
+119 NIAEQYQLIHRR
-131 DAGQP
+131 DESRPA
-136 EPFEARVLPEL
+136 PFESRVLPEL
-147 LARLKQAGHSND
+147 LARLKSEGHSSES
-159 ALARQLAKLDIQLV
+159 LARQLASLEIELV

-185 LIQKYDAIAGQLAAQ
+185 LIQKYDAIAAQLALQ

-205 TPDERHQVRERLR
+205 TGAEREQIRERLQ

-248 EHSLWHAIPSHL
+248 EHSLWHAIPNYL
-260 RKVDKALLDATGL
+260 RKADEALHAATGL

-294 NPNVTAAV
+294 NPNVTAPV
-302 TREVLLLARW
+302 TRQVLLLARW
-312 MAADLFL
+312 MAADLYL
-319 RDIDA
+319 RDVDQ
-324 LAAELSMQQASDAL
+324 LAAELSMQRASPALQAK
-338 RERVGDSAE
+338 VGESVE
-347 PYRAVLKQLRDRLRA
+347 PYRALLKQLRERLRA
-362 TRAWAHTALTSSQ
+362 TRQWAHTSLSAPT
-375 PASAE
+375 PAPAD
-380 VLVDNRY
+380 VLQDNQE
-387 LIAPLELCYQ
+387 LLEPLQLCYE
-397 SLHECGMGV
+397 SLHACGMGV
-406 IAEGPLL
+406 IADGPLL
-413 DCLRRAVTFGLF
+413 DCLRRAITFGLF
-425 LGRLDV
+425 LVRLDV
-431 RQDAARH
+431 RQDSTRHCAAV
-438 RDALTEITDYLGL
+438 TEITDYLGL
-451 GRYADWDEDRRIEFL
+451 GRYEDWDEEARIRFL
-466 QAELKNRRPLLPAHF
+466 TQELANRRPLLPGYF
-481 RPQADTAEVLATCRE
+481 EPSADTAEVLNTCKE
-496 VAAAPAASLGSYVIS
+496 IAAAPPASLGSYVIS

-526 KEAGLTRPM
+526 KESGVQRPM

-545 DLDNAGPVMQRLLG
+545 DLDNAGPVIEKLLRQPDYRSRLQ
-559 LPGYR
+559 
-564 AGLRGPQEVM
+564 GPQEVM

-598 NLVRICAEHQVELL
+598 RLVDICREQQVELL

-657 GLPGIAEQ
+657 GLPDIAEQ

-681 PPPPQPAWRE
+681 PPPPEPAWRHL
-691 VMDQLAADGVKAYRS
+691 MDELAADGVSAYRA
-706 VVRDNPDFVEYFRQ
+706 VVRENPQFVEYFRQ

-776 LARGQ
+776 LARGE
-781 GELLAQMREQWPFF
+781 GDLLAQMREQWPFF

-803 MVLAKADAQIAE
+803 MVLAKADADLARL
-815 AYDERLVQP
+815 YDERLVQP

-829 GAHLRDLLS
+829 GVHLRDLLS
-838 QSCQVVLGLTGQQ
+838 QACSVVLGLTGQSQ
-851 VLLAH
+851 LLAH
-856 SPETLEFISL
+856 SPDTLEFIRL

-874 HRLQAELLA
+874 HLLQAELLA
-883 RSRSREAA
+883 RSRQQEAA
-891 LDSPLEQALLVTVA
+891 QDSPLEQALLVSVA

>member
-1 MPAKNQN
+1 
-8 AVPGTGCAGVHGH
+8 
-21 ARSHRDRVEPER
+21 
-33 DATERGPMTDIDV
+33 MTDIDV
-46 RLREDVHV
+46 RLREDVHL

-67 GDAFL
+67 GEAFL

-91 QLTSTLADLAEKD
+91 QLSSTLGDLAEDD

-131 DAGQP
+131 DGEQQ

-147 LARLKQAGHSND
+147 LARLKQAGHKDD

-205 TPDERHQVRERLR
+205 TPSERQQVRERLR

-260 RKVDKALLDATGL
+260 RKVDKALFDATGL

-324 LAAELSMQQASDAL
+324 LAAELSMQQASSAL
-338 RERVGDSAE
+338 REQVGDSAE
-347 PYRAVLKQLRDRLRA
+347 PYRAVLKHLRDRLRA
-362 TRAWAHTALTSSQ
+362 TRAWAHSSLPSAQ
-375 PASAE
+375 PASAD
-380 VLVDNRY
+380 VLVDNRD
-387 LIAPLELCYQ
+387 LIAPLELCYH

-406 IAEGPLL
+406 IADGPLL
-413 DCLRRAVTFGLF
+413 DTLRRAVTFGLF

-438 RDALTEITDYLGL
+438 RDALSEITDYLGL
-451 GRYADWDEDRRIEFL
+451 GNYGQWDEEQRIAFL

-481 RPQADTAEVLATCRE
+481 QPQADTAEVLATCRE
-496 VAAAPAASLGSYVIS
+496 IAAAPGASLGSYVIS

-559 LPGYR
+559 LQGYR

-598 NLVRICAEHQVELL
+598 SLVRICREHQVELL

-691 VMDQLAADGVKAYRS
+691 LMDQLAADGVKAYRG

-815 AYDERLVQP
+815 AYDQRLVQP
-824 DLLPL
+824 GLLPL

-838 QSCQVVLGLTGQQ
+838 QSCQVVLGLTGQP

-856 SPETLEFISL
+856 SPETREFISL